1 MQEHG
6 LKISELVTL
15 FNLEVLNRGS
25 DYDTALLTITDVN
38 RPGLQFH
45 SFYDY
50 FDPRRLQVLGKA
62 EITYLKGLT
71 TEQRRKCFDDLFLYD
86 IPALVISRGL
96 DCFPECL
103 ESARVHERTL
113 LRTEET
119 TVEFTSHTIEYLNR
133 VLAPC
138 VTRHGV
144 LLDISGEGVMITGD
158 SGIGK
163 SESAIELIMR
173 GHRLVADDAVE
184 IRRIS
189 NQLIGTAP
197 EVIRHYIE
205 LRGIG
210 VIDVRQ
216 LFGMS
221 AIMNGLAL
229 HGGFI
234 PYAGTF
240 MVFSDYAKNAL
251 RLAALMGTRAVWVF
265 THDSIG
271 VGEDGPTHQPI
282 EQVPGLRLMPG
293 LDVWRPCDTV
303 ETAVA
308 WQCALENAHRPTC
321 LSLSRQNL
329 PFVSRDEAQVQA
341 IARGG
346 YVLRDC
352 DGTPELILMAT
363 GSEVG
368 ITLEAAEALTAEG
381 RKVRVVSMPCCERFD
396 AQDAA
401 YRESVL
407 PAAVRA
413 RVAVEAAAADYWR
426 KYVGLDGAVLGM
438 TTFGA
443 SGPGK
448 ALAEHFGFTSAHL
461 ADMARQLLG

>member
-173 GHRLVADDAVE
+173 GHRLVAADAVK

-210 VIDVRQ
+210 VIDVRR

-221 AIMNGLAL
+221 AVKDEAEIDMVINLEQWKDGAMYDRLGLENL
-229 HGGFI
+229 YTTI
-234 PYAGTF
+234 LD
-240 MVFSDYAKNAL
+240 V
-251 RLAALMGTRAVWVF
+251 
-265 THDSIG
+265 
-271 VGEDGPTHQPI
+271 
-282 EQVPGLRLMPG
+282 QVPSLTVPVRPG
-293 LDVWRPCDTV
+293 RNL
-303 ETAVA
+303 AVIIEVA
-308 WQCALENAHRPTC
+308 AMNNRHKKM
-321 LSLSRQNL
+321 
-329 PFVSRDEAQVQA
+329 
-341 IARGG
+341 G
-346 YVLRDC
+346 YN
-352 DGTPELILMAT
+352 
-363 GSEVG
+363 
-368 ITLEAAEALTAEG
+368 
-381 RKVRVVSMPCCERFD
+381 
-396 AQDAA
+396 
-401 YRESVL
+401 
-407 PAAVRA
+407 AAV
-413 RVAVEAAAADYWR
+413 EFT
-426 KYVGLDGAVLGM
+426 KQINQ
-438 TTFGA
+438 
-443 SGPGK
+443 
-448 ALAEHFGFTSAHL
+448 HFDQAMSA
-461 ADMARQLLG
+461 QLNDN

>member
-71 TEQRRKCFDDLFLYD
+71 SEQRRKCFDDLFLYD

-96 DCFPECL
+96 DCLPECL
-103 ESARVHERTL
+103 ESAQVHERTL

-119 TVEFTSHTIEYLNR
+119 TVDFTSHTIEYLNR

-144 LLDISGEGVMITGD
+144 LLDIYGEGVMITGD

-184 IRRIS
+184 LRRIS

-197 EVIRHYIE
+197 EVIRYYIE

-216 LFGMS
+216 LFGLR
-221 AIMNGLAL
+221 AIKTESPLDLIVHFEQWDNTK
-229 HGGFI
+229 F
-234 PYAGTF
+234 Y
-240 MVFSDYAKNAL
+240 D
-251 RLAALMGTRAVWVF
+251 RLGIEEHF
-265 THDSIG
+265 TQILD
-271 VGEDGPTHQPI
+271 V
-282 EQVPGLRLMPG
+282 QVPYLVIPVRPGRNLASIVEVAAMNNRQRRYGVNAAQELARRVDLRA
-293 LDVWRPCDTV
+293 D
-303 ETAVA
+303 
-308 WQCALENAHRPTC
+308 
-321 LSLSRQNL
+321 
-329 PFVSRDEAQVQA
+329 
-341 IARGG
+341 GG
-346 YVLRDC
+346 R
-352 DGTPELILMAT
+352 M
-363 GSEVG
+363 
-368 ITLEAAEALTAEG
+368 
-381 RKVRVVSMPCCERFD
+381 
-396 AQDAA
+396 
-401 YRESVL
+401 
-407 PAAVRA
+407 
-413 RVAVEAAAADYWR
+413 
-426 KYVGLDGAVLGM
+426 
-438 TTFGA
+438 
-443 SGPGK
+443 
-448 ALAEHFGFTSAHL
+448 
-461 ADMARQLLG
+461 

>member
-71 TEQRRKCFDDLFLYD
+71 SEQRRKCFDDLFLYD

-119 TVEFTSHTIEYLNR
+119 TVDFTSHTIEYLNR

-184 IRRIS
+184 IRRVS
-189 NQLIGTAP
+189 NSLYGTAP
-197 EVIRHYIE
+197 EIIRHYIE
-205 LRGIG
+205 IRGVG
-210 VIDVRQ
+210 VIDVQQ
-216 LFGMS
+216 LFGM
-221 AIMNGLAL
+221 G
-229 HGGFI
+229 
-234 PYAGTF
+234 
-240 MVFSDYAKNAL
+240 
-251 RLAALMGTRAVWVF
+251 AVQFDTEIDLVIQLEQW
-265 THDSIG
+265 
-271 VGEDGPTHQPI
+271 EDGKFYDRL
-282 EQVPGLRLMPG
+282 GLGEEKYTM
-293 LDVWRPCDTV
+293 LDVSLPIVTIPVRPGRNLAGIV
-303 ETAVA
+303 EIATMKNRQMKYGYNAARDFVTQFDSKVDA
-308 WQCALENAHRPTC
+308 MLKKKSTTGEAENR
-321 LSLSRQNL
+321 
-329 PFVSRDEAQVQA
+329 
-341 IARGG
+341 
-346 YVLRDC
+346 
-352 DGTPELILMAT
+352 
-363 GSEVG
+363 
-368 ITLEAAEALTAEG
+368 
-381 RKVRVVSMPCCERFD
+381 
-396 AQDAA
+396 
-401 YRESVL
+401 
-407 PAAVRA
+407 
-413 RVAVEAAAADYWR
+413 
-426 KYVGLDGAVLGM
+426 
-438 TTFGA
+438 
-443 SGPGK
+443 
-448 ALAEHFGFTSAHL
+448 
-461 ADMARQLLG
+461 